1 MKTTTTMPITN
12 EDNNNMPIT
21 NEDNN
26 NNASNK

>member
-26 NNASNK
+26 NNANNK